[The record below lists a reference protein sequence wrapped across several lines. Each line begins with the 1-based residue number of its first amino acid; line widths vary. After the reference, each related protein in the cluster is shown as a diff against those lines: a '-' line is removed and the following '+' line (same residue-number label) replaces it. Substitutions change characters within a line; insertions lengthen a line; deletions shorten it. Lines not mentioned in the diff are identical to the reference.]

1 MKLATTTGDFDKIT
15 SSYKERVRLTVE
27 AGFRY
32 IDLSLYTI
40 REGDPLFAEQGWE
53 EYAKELR
60 AYAESL
66 GARFVQCHS
75 PNTNNLD
82 GDAGY
87 ADAVWK
93 TVRAIEICGILG
105 IENLVVHAGYS
116 PDYKDKDE
124 WFLENRR
131 FYRELFPAME
141 RCGVNVLCENTT
153 HVNMP
158 DRYYIVSGAETRE
171 FVEFVDHPRFGACW
185 DTGHANVEGPQYDEI
200 VALGDTLFAVH
211 FNDNRGTCDEHLA
224 PFMGTMN
231 IDEVMH
237 ALLDVGFAG
246 PLTFECESG
255 LRPSHYWFGDR
266 VSYDADRRFLEPTP
280 AARMG
285 YEKYLFA
292 LGVDILTTYGIYEA

>member
-1 MKLATTTGDFDKIT
+1 MKLATTTSDFDKIT
-15 SSYKERVRLTVE
+15 DSYFERVKLVVD

-32 IDLSLYTI
+32 IDLSLYTLK
-40 REGDPLFAEQGWE
+40 EDDPLFFSDGW
-53 EYAKELR
+53 R
-60 AYAESL
+60 TYAEELLAYTKSL
-66 GARFVQCHS
+66 GACFVQCHS

-82 GDAGY
+82 GDAGF

-116 PDYKDKDE
+116 PAVTDKEE
-124 WFLENRR
+124 WFVENRR

-153 HVNMP
+153 KANMP
-158 DRYYIVSGAETRE
+158 NWYYLVTGADTRE
-171 FVEFVDHPRFGACW
+171 FVKFVDHPRFGACW
-185 DTGHANVEGPQYDEI
+185 DTGHANVEGPQYGEI
-200 VALGDTLFAVH
+200 VALGDALFAIH

-224 PFMGTMN
+224 PFMGTMS

-237 ALLDVGFAG
+237 ALLDIGFSG

-266 VSYDADRRFLEPTP
+266 VDYATDRRFLEPTL
-280 AARMG
+280 AARMA
-285 YEKYLFA
+285 YERYLFA
-292 LGVDILTTYGIYEA
+292 LGEKILTTYGVYDV